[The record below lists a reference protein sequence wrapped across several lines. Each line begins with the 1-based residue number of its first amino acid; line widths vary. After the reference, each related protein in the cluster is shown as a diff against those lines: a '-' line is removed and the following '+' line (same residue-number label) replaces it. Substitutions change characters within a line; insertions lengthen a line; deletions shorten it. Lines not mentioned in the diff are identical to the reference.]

1 MKNML
6 TVSRRSARRFGADA
20 LIVATRALVTTR
32 RMRAALTTA
41 VLLVLMGALPGT
53 ARAQANPDWHRAI
66 PGFKIAGNLYYVG
79 TADLAVYLIVTPQGN
94 VLINSDFKEDVP
106 TIRKSIEG
114 LGFKYADTKIILIS
128 HAHGD
133 HDEGVG
139 VIKADT
145 HAQLM
150 VMDAD
155 VAAVESTARGR
166 PGAKVDRVLHDRD
179 TVELGGA
186 RLTARLTPGHTP
198 GCTTWTMPV
207 ADGGR
212 TLNAV
217 IVGSPNVNPGYVLV
231 GEKRNY
237 PQIAGDYVKTFALLK
252 TLPVDLFLGA
262 HGAYFDLKEKL
273 PKMTAGGANPF
284 IDPAGYKAYVAE
296 REQAFEKEL
305 TKETAD
311 AHLGDRVGFDLAWNH
326 VALSVPNIAES
337 IAWYEKMLGFKGTVR
352 GGANPNAR
360 QLVADLR
367 RGDITIELFQLADAA
382 PLPESRKNPSEDFR
396 THGLKHVGFEVK
408 NLPAVLAE
416 LKAKGVKMAFDM
428 RDTPTESFAFIS
440 DNAGNA
446 IELIEHK
453 TAR

>member
-1 MKNML
+1 ME
-6 TVSRRSARRFGADA
+6 G
-20 LIVATRALVTTR
+20 VT
-32 RMRAALTTA
+32 MRGLAIRTLFLLSALTLA
-41 VLLVLMGALPGT
+41 GVVP
-53 ARAQANPDWHRAI
+53 ARAQGNPDWHRAI

-94 VLINSDFKEDVP
+94 ILINGDFKEDVP
-106 TIRKSIEG
+106 TIRRTIEG
-114 LGFKYADTKIILIS
+114 LGFKYADTKIVLIS

-139 VIKADT
+139 VIKT
-145 HAQLM
+145 ETRAQLM

-155 VAAVESTARGR
+155 VAQVESTAPGR

-186 RLTARLTPGHTP
+186 KLTARLTPGHTP
-198 GCTTWTMPV
+198 GCTTWTMQV

-231 GEKRNY
+231 GSNRNY
-237 PQIAGDYVKTFALLK
+237 PQIAGDYVKTFAVLK
-252 TLPVDLFLGA
+252 SLPVDLFLGA
-262 HGAYFDLKEKL
+262 HGAYFNLKDKL

-284 IDPAGYKAYVAE
+284 VDPEGYKAYVAE

-305 TKETAD
+305 AKQTAD
-311 AHLGDRVGFDLAWNH
+311 AHAGNAVGFDVAWNH

-337 IAWYEKMLGFKGTVR
+337 IAWYEKMLGFKGVVR
-352 GGANPNAR
+352 GQPNPNAR
-360 QLVADLR
+360 QQVADLR
-367 RGDITIELFQLADAA
+367 RGNVTIELFQLADAA

-396 THGLKHVGFEVK
+396 THGVKHFGFEVK

-416 LKAKGVKMAFDM
+416 LKAKGVKMAFEM
-428 RDTPTESFAFIS
+428 RDNPTETFAFIS